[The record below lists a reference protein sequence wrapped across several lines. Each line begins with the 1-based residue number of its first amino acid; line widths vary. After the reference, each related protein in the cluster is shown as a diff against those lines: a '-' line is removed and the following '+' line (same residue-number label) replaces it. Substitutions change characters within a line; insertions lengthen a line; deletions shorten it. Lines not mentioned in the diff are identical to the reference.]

1 MRQYPGTAGIITVG
15 ADDSFFR
22 PQGEKVATAMKEA
35 GISVQLQT
43 VAGGH
48 TWQAWKA
55 GLQHNLDWLMQ
66 RYGVL
71 P

>member
-1 MRQYPGTAGIITVG
+1 MG
-15 ADDSFFR
+15 ADDAFYR
-22 PQGEKVATAMKEA
+22 PPGEQVAAAMKDA
-35 GISVQLQT
+35 GVSVQLQT
-43 VAGGH
+43 VPGGH

-55 GLQHNLDWLMQ
+55 GLQNNLDWLMQ